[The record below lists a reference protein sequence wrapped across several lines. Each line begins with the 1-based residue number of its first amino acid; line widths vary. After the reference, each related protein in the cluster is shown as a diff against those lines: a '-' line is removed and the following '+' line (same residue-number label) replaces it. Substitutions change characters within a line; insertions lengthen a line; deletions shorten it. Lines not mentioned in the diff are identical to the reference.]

1 MKNTNSTSILI
12 ECTNLQKSFPLQGK
26 QQLDVLKGINLTLQK
41 GEFKAL
47 MGPSGSGK
55 STLLNILGGLI
66 PHTAGEVVI
75 NGKEL
80 SKMSNNERTLVR
92 RQDIGWIF
100 QDFNLVDNLT
110 ALENVM
116 VPLNFAGK
124 TDNEAKDRAISL
136 LKQLGIGDRIH
147 HFPDTLSGGQQQRVA
162 IARALANDPGIILAD
177 EPTGNLD
184 SQTGLGIIRLFKD
197 LAEKLNKGILMV
209 THDVDLAQ
217 ASQKVY
223 VLRNGKLEEQ
233 IAMEVM

>member
-1 MKNTNSTSILI
+1 MK
-12 ECTNLQKSFPLQGK
+12 EPSFEDK
-26 QQLDVLKGINLTLQK
+26 
-41 GEFKAL
+41 
-47 MGPSGSGK
+47 
-55 STLLNILGGLI
+55 ILGGFFKILI
-66 PHTAGEVVI
+66 
-75 NGKEL
+75 
-80 SKMSNNERTLVR
+80 
-92 RQDIGWIF
+92 QY
-100 QDFNLVDNLT
+100 NLT
-110 ALENVM
+110 ALENVL